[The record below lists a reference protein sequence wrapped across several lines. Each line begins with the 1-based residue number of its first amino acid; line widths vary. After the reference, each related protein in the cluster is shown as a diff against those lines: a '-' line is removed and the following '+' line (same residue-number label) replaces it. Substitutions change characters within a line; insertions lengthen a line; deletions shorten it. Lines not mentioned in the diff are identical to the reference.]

1 MTLFRS
7 ILVAVFVFMIAGQA
21 AAEECAFGVSDGGP
35 GQVGELWILQVSEDV
50 ARATG
55 AAALSARG
63 SANIYLE
70 INRSDAAARASKTY
84 KSFITVN
91 YFPEAPPPRSLKAT
105 LDIGGSARE
114 FTVEEKKKDR
124 STSTID
130 LAALYPELIGAIR
143 KGELA
148 HLTIFDGD
156 KKFIEQYFRKSLK
169 NRFTWM
175 EEDMDRIFAQADAGK
190 CPDTPAPAPP
200 SGGGGGTGG
209 GMGLL

>member
-7 ILVAVFVFMIAGQA
+7 ILGAVFVFVLAASA
-21 AAEECAFGVSDGGP
+21 AAEECEFGVSDGAP
-35 GQVGELWILQVSEDV
+35 GQLGELWILQVSDDV
-50 ARATG
+50 ARAAG
-55 AAALSARG
+55 AAKLSRSG
-63 SANIYLE
+63 SANIYFE

-91 YFPEAPPPRSLKAT
+91 YFPEAPPPRRLKAT

-156 KKFIEQYFRKSLK
+156 KNFIEQYFRKSLK

-175 EEDMDRIFAQADAGK
+175 EEDMDRIFAVADAGK
-190 CPDTPAPAPP
+190 CPPSSSKPAPTGFAPV
-200 SGGGGGTGG
+200 
-209 GMGLL
+209 L